1 MDSLQQAIYALQ
13 ELIDDSSTPRAL
25 REKITSVMTVLN
37 QNTEKSI
44 KVSKAINQLENV
56 TEDSNLQPFTRTQ
69 LFNIVS
75 LLEVV

>member
-1 MDSLQQAIYALQ
+1 MDTLQQAIYALQ

-25 REKITSVMTVLN
+25 KVKIVSVMTVLN
-37 QNTEKSI
+37 QNTEQKI
-44 KVSKAINQLENV
+44 KVSKALNQLESV
-56 TEDSNLQPFTRTQ
+56 TEDSTLQPFTRTQ

>member
-1 MDSLQQAIYALQ
+1 MDTLQQAIYALQ

-25 REKITSVMTVLN
+25 KEKIVSVMTVLN
-37 QNTEKSI
+37 QNTEQKI
-44 KVSKAINQLENV
+44 KVSKALNQLESV